1 MPGHTMRQ
9 KQKQLVVT
17 FHTTSAAMEL
27 EKRCQEKGIPGRLFP
42 VPRSLTAD
50 CGIAWRCDEQTEQML
65 RELIETYA
73 IEVSGI
79 CTLML

>member
-1 MPGHTMRQ
+1 MRQ
-9 KQKQLVVT
+9 KQEQLVVT

-27 EKRCQEKGIPGRLFP
+27 EKRCHEENIPGRLFP

-50 CGIAWRCDEQTEQML
+50 CGIAWRCDVQEEPKL
-65 RELIETYA
+65 SAILEKDA